1 MSIILF
7 ANNARSTL
15 AGAINSVALSCN
27 LSPGSG
33 VLFPSPG
40 AGEYFIMTFVDAATG
55 LQNEIVHVTNR
66 TGDNLTIIRA
76 QEGTVAQSWQAGD
89 ITALLVTAGTMQ
101 QLIQNAQLNPVR
113 TITASGAFVTT
124 TADKSIGLDRVSAL
138 APSSTT
144 LPDAATEGQEFCYED
159 LSSNFQAYPL
169 TVNAPAGMNI
179 SNAASIVLNVNKQC
193 AYFKYYGNNTWSVKV

>member
-1 MSIILF
+1 MSVILF

-15 AGAINSVALSCN
+15 AGAINAVALSCN

-40 AGEYFIMTFVDAATG
+40 ADEYFVMTFVDAATG

-66 TGDNLTIIRA
+66 TGDTLTLIRA

-89 ITALLVTAGTMQ
+89 TAAALVTAGTMQ
-101 QLIQNAQLNPVR
+101 KLVQNAQLTPARIV
-113 TITASGAFVTT
+113 TTSGAFITT
-124 TADKSIGLDRVSAL
+124 TADRSIGLDRTTGL

-144 LPDAATEGQEFCYED
+144 LPDAAGVGQEFCIED
-159 LSSNFQAYPL
+159 LSSNFQAYPV

-179 SNAASIVLNVNKQC
+179 ANASSIVLNVNKQC
-193 AYFKYYGNNTWSVKV
+193 AYFKYYGDNTWSVKL